1 MKQQP
6 WVFYGWLVVGCT
18 LMVMAL
24 TSGTRMSFGIALVPL
39 SEQFGWTRTTLSTI
53 VLMAGLVTGLFQLVI
68 GVLVDQ
74 FGPKR
79 VLAGGVTLLG
89 LSVWLLTMSTAV
101 WQFLLAYGLLGGLGL
116 AATQQVVAAA
126 LMGNWFV
133 QRRGLVQSVVGS
145 AGAVG
150 WMLVVPANMFLERSY
165 GWQTMYR
172 SMGMAL
178 VLGMLP
184 LVWALIRDR
193 PEDMG
198 LRPYGTPAVA
208 GGTPPVGAGATPGVS
223 RREALRSSRTWYL
236 LYLGF
241 A

>member
-1 MKQQP
+1 
-6 WVFYGWLVVGCT
+6 
-18 LMVMAL
+18 
-24 TSGTRMSFGIALVPL
+24 
-39 SEQFGWTRTTLSTI
+39 
-53 VLMAGLVTGLFQLVI
+53 
-68 GVLVDQ
+68 
-74 FGPKR
+74 